1 MDNNELSK
9 KFYDTCY
16 RLFNTD
22 DGKFVLDI
30 LLKHHV
36 YTPSYFHNM
45 TSIDLAYF
53 IGKADIVKS
62 LYINSLT
69 K

>member
-9 KFYDTCY
+9 RFYDTCY

-30 LLKHHV
+30 LLKNYV
-36 YTPSYFHNM
+36 YTTSYFTNI
-45 TSIDLAYF
+45 TSIDLAYHN
-53 IGKADIVKS
+53 GKADIIKL
-62 LYINSLT
+62 LYTNSLT